1 MSLSARYCLALLLI
15 PALSLSLRANA
26 QDDNALAQCRSQS
39 LELDQIHA
47 CMDRYLDVM
56 DGNIRAITSFLEGSL
71 RGDALEGM
79 SRSQRAFAE
88 YRRQNCLW
96 YLEFPSPRF
105 ESEQIAKNCLANMS
119 RQRLLELQSLVTS
132 DNDSGRTI
140 EGFYVYGAERNSFQ
154 PCGREERYWVEG
166 DSTAVGLVQQTYL
179 SLATSDLQLL
189 HATFAGSAETDLQVP
204 EGHAGT
210 FQLSG
215 LIEMR
220 VPTENDCRLPNRPYS
235 LDINASDVDSPSQT
249 REIFDDEQSAQEE
262 PEQQLTAYF
271 GAWIVDCVQFSSKK
285 SCELAVA
292 LPKAGTSAESG
303 SLTRPRLIINR
314 LPAKSTFI
322 ELNFPGR
329 EIDSP
334 SLIRWTVDA
343 QSFGDLVGSEI
354 RVDQLGAR
362 QLVSQSK
369 FLDDELL
376 PLMLR
381 GNELTV
387 NVLETVDDDK
397 GETFSATLEG
407 LTKAVKFADDF
418 VQEQ

>member
-1 MSLSARYCLALLLI
+1 MSLSARFCLALMLI
-15 PALSLSLRANA
+15 PALSLSQRVNA
-26 QDDNALAQCRSQS
+26 QEFNALAQCRSQS
-39 LELDQIHA
+39 LELDQIHQ
-47 CMDRYLDVM
+47 CMDGYLDVM
-56 DGNIRAITSFLEGSL
+56 DGNIRAITDFLAKSL
-71 RGDALEGM
+71 QGDALEGM
-79 SRSQRAFAE
+79 SRSQRAFTE

-96 YLEFPSPRF
+96 YLEFPSPRY

-132 DNDSGRTI
+132 DNDSGSTV

-166 DSTAVGLVQQTYL
+166 DSNSVGVVQQTYL
-179 SLATSDLQLL
+179 SVATSDLQLL
-189 HATFAGSAETDLQVP
+189 YATFAGKTQTDLQVP
-204 EGHAGT
+204 QGHAGT
-210 FQLSG
+210 FQLTG

-220 VPTENDCRLPNRPYS
+220 VPTENDCRLPNRPYN
-235 LDINASDVDSPSQT
+235 LDVDASDVNSPDQT
-249 REIFDDEQSAQEE
+249 REILDDEEEQQEE

-271 GAWIVDCVQFSSKK
+271 GAWIADCVQFTNKK

-292 LPKAGTSAESG
+292 LPKTGTNPDAGG
-303 SLTRPRLIINR
+303 VTRPRLVLNR
-314 LPAKSTFI
+314 LPAQNTFI
-322 ELNFPGR
+322 ELEFPGR

-334 SLIRWTVDA
+334 SLIRWKIDA
-343 QSFGDLVGSEI
+343 QPMGDIVGSEI

-362 QLVSQSK
+362 QLISQSK

-381 GNELTV
+381 GNELIV
-387 NVLETVDDDK
+387 NVLETVDDES

-407 LTKAVKFADDF
+407 LTKAIKFADDF
-418 VQEQ
+418 VQD